1 VDSVTFSANQY
12 LRVGNTVTVSG
23 QITIDATT
31 ATTDTTVK
39 MSLPIASNIGASRQI
54 GGTGSCISASNFGIQ
69 NIAFIGD
76 ATNDCVEMRLRPSV
90 NTSLLYA
97 YSFTYQVI

>member
-1 VDSVTFSANQY
+1 VDSVTFSSSQY

-31 ATTDTTVK
+31 ANTDTTVK
-39 MSLPIASNIGASRQI
+39 MSLPIASNFSSSRQL
-54 GGTGSCISASNFGIQ
+54 GGTGSSVSASNFGIQ
-69 NIAFIGD
+69 NIAFLGD
-76 ATNDCVEMRLRPSV
+76 ATNDSVDLRLRPSV
-90 NTSLLYA
+90 NTSLLYN